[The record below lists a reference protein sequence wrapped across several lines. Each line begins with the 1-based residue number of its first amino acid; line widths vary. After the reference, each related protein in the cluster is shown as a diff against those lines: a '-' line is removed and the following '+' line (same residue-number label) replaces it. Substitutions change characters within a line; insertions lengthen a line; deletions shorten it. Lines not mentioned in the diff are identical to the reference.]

1 LRRIL
6 TIAWREF
13 RHTALTKG
21 FAVGVIAVPVLML
34 VMISIGPLLADQNVT
49 PLVGTLAIADSDGGV
64 AATANDMLR
73 ARRSGAPNGESSAL
87 DGEVDDGAAVEPPRS
102 SREGTIDI
110 TIERIAPDTPLDSIR
125 DRVRAGELVGLAVIP
140 SGLLDERPSGS
151 ATLYVPPQSTPNHT
165 MLLQSTVE
173 QAVAR
178 TRVGRTGE
186 DYERLVRLTTP
197 ATTQVLRLA
206 EGGGAATE
214 HVATRIVIPLVFM
227 TLVWL
232 SVFTSANYLLTTT
245 IQEKSSRVIE
255 VLLSAVSPV
264 QLMAG
269 KILGLFFVSLVML
282 VAYAGVGVAGL
293 AVLASLDLIPL
304 WHIFLMAI
312 CFVLAYFMV
321 AAIMAGI
328 GSAVNDLHEAQSL
341 VTPAMLILVIPFV
354 LWLPITERPN
364 GMIAIVTTFIPPL
377 TPFTILLRVTAANE
391 AVALWQIVVGLCWG
405 VICAL
410 GLIWLAGRVFRVGI
424 LMQGKTPSPRELLR
438 WAMVR

>member
-1 LRRIL
+1 VDKIL

-21 FAVGVIAVPVLML
+21 FAIGVIAVPVLML
-34 VMISIGPLLADQNVT
+34 VMISIGPLLAEPNVT
-49 PLVGTLAIADSDGGV
+49 PLVGSFVVVDRDGDVADATRTLL
-64 AATANDMLR
+64 NR
-73 ARRSGAPNGESSAL
+73 AGRS
-87 DGEVDDGAAVEPPRS
+87 
-102 SREGTIDI
+102 
-110 TIERIAPDTPLDSIR
+110 DTPRTGTTVNGLELPVSAPRGIVDVEVQRASDDDDLAAIR
-125 DRVRAGELVGLAVIP
+125 ERVRRGELIGMAVIP
-140 SGLLDERPSGS
+140 ASLLETDPSGT
-151 ATLYVPPQSTPNHT
+151 AMLYVPPRSAPNHT
-165 MLLQSTVE
+165 LLLRSTIE
-173 QAVAR
+173 DAVAR
-178 TRVGRTGE
+178 ARVQRTGQ
-186 DYERLVRLTTP
+186 DYSGLVRLTSAAPTVV
-197 ATTQVLRLA
+197 QRLA
-206 EGGGAATE
+206 EGGGASTE
-214 HVATRIVIPLVFM
+214 RVATRIVIPLVFM
-227 TLVWL
+227 MLVWL

-269 KILGLFFVSLVML
+269 KILGLGMVSLVML
-282 VAYAGVGVAGL
+282 LAYSGVGVAGL
-293 AVLASLDLIPL
+293 MVLASIDLIPIS
-304 WHIFLMAI
+304 HIVLLGI

-341 VTPAMLILVIPFV
+341 VTPAMLILFVPFV

-364 GMIAIVTTFIPPL
+364 GVIAVVTTFIPPI

-391 AVALWQIVVGLCWG
+391 PVALWQIIAGLCWG

-438 WAMVR
+438 WALVK